1 MTRARSTWCALAC
14 RFPAPSGSAT
24 WPITW
29 TRWPS
34 VEITELAALRLAG
47 DRVVNEGETN
57 RSAGAWIEA
66 R

>member
-1 MTRARSTWCALAC
+1 M
-14 RFPAPSGSAT
+14 
-24 WPITW
+24 
-29 TRWPS
+29 
-34 VEITELAALRLAG
+34 EITELAALRLAG